1 MKSFKH
7 RSINRIGV
15 SRVRQTLYNQK
26 QTRYRQ
32 MLFRSIAKQE
42 QEETMT
48 PEEPKVIRAFGK
60 YLTEI
65 DGEIET
71 FEDESEARTA
81 AALAQHSEEINDRVN
96 DYCLARKLTG
106 RKLVSYRRVIKDFLA
121 YEASL

>member
-1 MKSFKH
+1 
-7 RSINRIGV
+7 
-15 SRVRQTLYNQK
+15 
-26 QTRYRQ
+26 
-32 MLFRSIAKQE
+32 
-42 QEETMT
+42 MT

-96 DYCLARKLTG
+96 NYCLARKLTG